1 MWVNRFFYI
10 QFAAN
15 LLMMIDMGIL
25 PACTVKMQDELKIA
39 NGPFGMLGSM
49 VYLGQ
54 TIGSF
59 LATFFLQK
67 MPTKLILSSCL
78 ILNTSSLILFTLT
91 DIYWIIALCRV
102 LTGLFQ
108 IFFVIYFPVWADCFG
123 NDN

>member
-1 MWVNRFFYI
+1 
-10 QFAAN
+10 
-15 LLMMIDMGIL
+15 MMIDMGIL
-25 PACTVKMQDELKIA
+25 PACSVKMQNELKIST
-39 NGPFGMLGSM
+39 GPFGMLGSM

-59 LATFFLQK
+59 LATYFLQK

-102 LTGLFQ
+102 LTGLF
-108 IFFVIYFPVWADCFG
+108 
-123 NDN
+123 